1 MDYAAH
7 RPQGYLGKGDSHLP
21 KIAQRFRRV
30 LSEAQR
36 DLAYDTLRL
45 PADLLGELAGI
56 LVDFAEDLHNDI
68 GVWAAYERY
77 NTEFFGSP
85 LPLASTEDDGGSATG
100 FDPDRFRHVL
110 WILYPALIDGLVLSP
125 THQDLGPI
133 ADASST
139 FLANAFTSVPK
150 DSGIKAFLR
159 SPNAYGWE
167 VKRKLIWLGRHSF
180 MFRMWFARYM
190 EEQDAEESDIGHTD
204 DFVCQECTR
213 WSGVGAIDILAAVLD
228 ASADDRQVLRSWS
241 ERHAA
246 FYKIL
251 SVSKDTLEAV
261 NLINDQAYRIRISL
275 KRNPFKAG
283 QLVFGSLVPWRGE
296 WYWSGEQQS
305 WGDASKV
312 DVDELKKTMKR
323 QSPSIVCRYS
333 KDYERIM
340 RERMTE
346 LHTQMMA
353 YRGKDLVV
361 YPDGLSMAADW
372 QKELRWQWESR
383 PQEEVREVV
392 KRHGLTKSRPEIK
405 LPQDLLDE
413 KDGIGVF
420 LNPDEGKEIMTGFTS
435 LVKGLKKKGKRLTE
449 KEQAVIRGF
458 FESDAISPRFVR
470 RVLGEYGD
478 ESVKEAFLLRGDP
491 PGYWLDYLLRS
502 HKGHFY
508 RKRYP
513 CLAVV

>member
-7 RPQGYLGKGDSHLP
+7 RPQGCRGKGDLHLP

-56 LVDFAEDLHNDI
+56 LVDFAEDLHNNI
-68 GVWAAYERY
+68 GIWESYERY
-77 NTEFFGSP
+77 NAEFFGSA
-85 LPLASTEDDGGSATG
+85 LPLTSTESDSAARS
-100 FDPDRFRHVL
+100 FHADRFRHLL
-110 WILYPALIDGLVLSP
+110 WVLYPAFIDGLFLSP
-125 THQDLGPI
+125 THRDLGRI

-139 FLANAFTSVPK
+139 FLADAFASVPK
-150 DSGIKAFLR
+150 DSGVKAFLR
-159 SPNAYGWE
+159 SPNVYGWE
-167 VKRKLIWLGRHSF
+167 VKRKLIWLGCHSF
-180 MFRMWFARYM
+180 MFRAFFTRYM
-190 EEQDAEESDIGHTD
+190 EEQEAEESDIGHID
-204 DFVCQECTR
+204 DFLCQECTR
-213 WSGVGAIDILAAVLD
+213 WSGLGAIDILAGALD
-228 ASADDRQVLRSWS
+228 ISDDDRQALRSWD
-241 ERHAA
+241 ERHVA

-261 NLINDQAYRIRISL
+261 NLINDQPYRIRISL

-340 RERMTE
+340 RERMIE
-346 LHTQMMA
+346 LHQQMLA
-353 YRGKDLVV
+353 YQGKDLVV

-372 QKELRWQWESR
+372 QKEIRSQWESR
-383 PQEEVREVV
+383 PQEEVQKVI
-392 KRHGLTKSRPEIK
+392 KRHGLKENRPEIK

-435 LVKGLKKKGKRLTE
+435 LIKGLTKKGEGLAE
-449 KEQAVIRGF
+449 EEEEVIRGCIDA
-458 FESDAISPRFVR
+458 DAISPRFVH
-470 RVLGEYGD
+470 RVLDEYGD
-478 ESVKEAFLLRGDP
+478 ESVKAALLLKGDL

-502 HKGHFY
+502 RKGHFY